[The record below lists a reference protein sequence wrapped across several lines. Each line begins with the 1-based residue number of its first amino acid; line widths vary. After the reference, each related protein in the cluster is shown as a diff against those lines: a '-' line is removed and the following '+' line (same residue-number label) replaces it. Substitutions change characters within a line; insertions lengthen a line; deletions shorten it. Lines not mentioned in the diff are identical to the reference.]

1 MFSEADFG
9 PTSRTS
15 IFSRNFPAFGKKST
29 APRVLTTSQTT
40 PNDAKRRRLYY
51 RPPSKYRKTRVIV
64 NLTPKTL
71 EGLKVFK
78 MVLPAKGPLKIPFKL
93 KGYFFETCC
102 LLCLWFFECLIS
114 LSASKTL
121 FSLSWGLSVS
131 FLTSPTDPH
140 HPHKPSFYD
149 GKTYIFDKTPFRM

>member
-15 IFSRNFPAFGKKST
+15 IFSRNFAAFCKKST
-29 APRVLTTSQTT
+29 ALRILTERQTTS
-40 PNDAKRRRLYY
+40 NAAKRRRLYY
-51 RPPSKYRKTRVIV
+51 RPPSKYCKTRVILI
-64 NLTPKTL
+64 LTPKKL
-71 EGLKVFK
+71 EKFEVFK
-78 MVLPAKGPLKIPFKL
+78 KVLPEKGPLKVSLKL
-93 KGYFFETCC
+93 KTYFFETFC

-131 FLTSPTDPH
+131 FLTSPADPH

-149 GKTYIFDKTPFRM
+149 SKTYIFDKTPFRM